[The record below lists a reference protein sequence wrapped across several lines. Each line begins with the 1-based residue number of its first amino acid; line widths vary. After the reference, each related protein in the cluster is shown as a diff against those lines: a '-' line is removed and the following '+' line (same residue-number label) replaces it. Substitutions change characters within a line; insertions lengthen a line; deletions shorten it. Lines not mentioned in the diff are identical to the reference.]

1 MPSKKRQIRP
11 RKAVN
16 DNRRGNGGAKP
27 RRRGRL
33 ARRLLAGVAWTIAI
47 LGAGFIWFTHDLP
60 DVGTLA
66 EPGRGPSITLLAADG
81 TRIARFGSLYG
92 EPVQLDGLPS
102 YLPQAVLATED
113 RRFYDH
119 PGVDLLGILRAM
131 VANVRAGGIVQGGS
145 TITQQLAK
153 NLFLGP
159 ERTLHRKVQEALLAI
174 HLEQRFTK
182 DEILTIYLNR
192 VYFGAGAYGVEA
204 AAVKFFGKPA
214 AEVSLYEAA
223 MLAGLLKAPSRYNPA
238 RNTDLAA
245 TRAAIVLD
253 NMVAAGFLDA
263 PAAAQAKVNPVRGTA
278 GLSGW
283 GSRHFADWVLE
294 LVPGFVG
301 TPQRDLT
308 VVTTLDP
315 RLQRLAEEKL
325 AALLATDGAA
335 AGASQAALVT
345 LAPDGAVRA
354 MVGGRDYGASQ
365 FNRVTQALRQPGSAF
380 KLFVYLA
387 GLEAGLGPDSRMV
400 DGPLAV
406 GDWRPGNYSNNFAG
420 EMSLREALARSVN
433 TVAVQVS
440 ERAGRD
446 RVISVARRL
455 GITSNLHD
463 GPSIALGTAEVTL
476 LELTQAY
483 ATLANAGEGVWS
495 YAIREVRD
503 DTGAAI
509 YRRAGSGPG
518 VVLAP
523 AVVAAITDMLGAAI
537 AEGTG
542 RAADIGRPA
551 AGKTGTSQ
559 DYRDAWFVGFTAE
572 LATGV
577 WLGNDDGGAMN
588 KVTGGGLP
596 ARLWRDFMAAALV
609 GTPAHSLPGTLF
621 AAQSTAGGVGSMA
634 EDAPASLPASGGV
647 AAPAQPSNGASGT
660 LDPEPTY
667 NR

>member
-1 MPSKKRQIRP
+1 MPGRKRQIKP
-11 RKAVN
+11 RKPVN
-16 DNRRGNGGAKP
+16 DNRRRKGRAKP
-27 RRRGRL
+27 RRRL
-33 ARRLLAGVAWTIAI
+33 ARRLLAGLAWMVAI

-66 EPGRGPSITLLAADG
+66 EPGRGPSITLLAVDG

-92 EPVQLDGLPS
+92 EPVQLAGLPS
-102 YLPQAVLATED
+102 YLPRAVLATED

-119 PGVDLLGILRAM
+119 FGVDILGILRAV

-159 ERTLHRKVQEALLAI
+159 ERTLHRKIQEALLAI

-204 AAVKFFGKPA
+204 AAAKFFGKPA
-214 AEVSLYEAA
+214 AQVSLYEAA

-238 RNTDLAA
+238 RDSDLAA
-245 TRAAIVLD
+245 TRAALVLD
-253 NMVAAGFLDA
+253 NMVAAGYLDA
-263 PAAAQAKVNPVRGTA
+263 QAAAQAKANPVRGTA
-278 GLSGW
+278 GLAGW

-294 LVPGFVG
+294 QVPGFVG

-308 VVTTLDP
+308 VVTTLDA
-315 RLQRLAEEKL
+315 RLQTLAEEKL
-325 AALLATDGAA
+325 AALLTADGAA
-335 AGASQAALVT
+335 AGASQGALVA

-354 MVGGRDYGASQ
+354 MVGGRDYGSSQ

-387 GLEAGLGPDSRMV
+387 GLEAGLGPNSRMV
-400 DGPLAV
+400 DGPLAI
-406 GDWRPGNYSNNFAG
+406 GDWRPGNYSNTFAG
-420 EMSLREALARSVN
+420 EMSLRQALARSVN

-440 ERAGRD
+440 ERAGRN
-446 RVISVARRL
+446 RVISAARRL
-455 GITSNLHD
+455 GITSDLHD

-495 YAIREVRD
+495 YAIAEVRD
-503 DTGAAI
+503 DRGEVL

-523 AVVAAITDMLGAAI
+523 GVVSAITDMLGAVI

-559 DYRDAWFVGFTAE
+559 DYRDAWFVGFSAE

-577 WLGNDDGGAMN
+577 WLGNDDGTVMN

-596 ARLWRDFMAAALV
+596 ARLWREFMAAALA
-609 GTPAHSLPGTLF
+609 GTPARPLPGTLF
-621 AAQSTAGGVGSMA
+621 AAQATEDGGASMA
-634 EDAPASLPASGGV
+634 EDAPAPLPATGGT
-647 AAPAQPSNGASGT
+647 AAPAQPSNGASDP
-660 LDPEPTY
+660 LDAEPTY

>member
-1 MPSKKRQIRP
+1 MPGRKRQIKP
-11 RKAVN
+11 RKPVN
-16 DNRRGNGGAKP
+16 DNRRRKGRAKP
-27 RRRGRL
+27 RRRL
-33 ARRLLAGVAWTIAI
+33 ARRLLAGLAWMVAI

-66 EPGRGPSITLLAADG
+66 EPGRGPSITLLAVDG

-92 EPVQLDGLPS
+92 EPAQLASLPS
-102 YLPQAVLATED
+102 YLPRAVLATED

-119 PGVDLLGILRAM
+119 FGVDILGIQRAV

-159 ERTLHRKVQEALLAI
+159 ERTLHRKIQEALLAI

-204 AAVKFFGKPA
+204 AAAKFFGKPA
-214 AEVSLYEAA
+214 AQVSLYEAA

-238 RNTDLAA
+238 RDSDLAA
-245 TRAAIVLD
+245 TRAALVLD
-253 NMVAAGFLDA
+253 NMVAAGYLDA
-263 PAAAQAKVNPVRGTA
+263 QAAAQAKANPVRGTA
-278 GLSGW
+278 GLAGW

-294 LVPGFVG
+294 QVPAFVG

-308 VVTTLDP
+308 VVTTLDA
-315 RLQRLAEEKL
+315 RLQTLAEEKL
-325 AALLATDGAA
+325 ATLLTVKGAA
-335 AGASQAALVT
+335 AGASQGALVA
-345 LAPDGAVRA
+345 LAPGGAVRA

-400 DGPLAV
+400 DGPLAI
-406 GDWRPGNYSNNFAG
+406 GDWRPGNYSNTFAG
-420 EMSLREALARSVN
+420 EMSLRQALARSVN

-440 ERAGRD
+440 ERAGRN
-446 RVISVARRL
+446 RVISAARRL
-455 GITSNLHD
+455 GITSDLHD

-483 ATLANAGEGVWS
+483 ATLANGGEGVWS
-495 YAIREVRD
+495 YAIAEVRD
-503 DTGAAI
+503 DRGEVL

-523 AVVAAITDMLGAAI
+523 GVVAAMTDMLGAVI

-559 DYRDAWFVGFTAE
+559 DYRDAWFVGFSAE

-577 WLGNDDGGAMN
+577 WLGNDDGAVMN

-596 ARLWRDFMAAALV
+596 ARLWHDFMAAALA
-609 GTPAHSLPGTLF
+609 GTPARPLPGTLF
-621 AAQSTAGGVGSMA
+621 AAQATEGGGASMA
-634 EDAPASLPASGGV
+634 EDAPAPLPAVGGT
-647 AAPAQPSNGASGT
+647 AAPAQPSNGAAGG
-660 LDPEPTY
+660 LDTEPTY

>member
-1 MPSKKRQIRP
+1 MPGRKRQIKP
-11 RKAVN
+11 RKPVN
-16 DNRRGNGGAKP
+16 DNRRRKGRAKP
-27 RRRGRL
+27 RRRL
-33 ARRLLAGVAWTIAI
+33 ARRLLAGLAWMVAI

-66 EPGRGPSITLLAADG
+66 EPGRGPSITLLAVDG

-92 EPVQLDGLPS
+92 EPVQLAGLPS
-102 YLPQAVLATED
+102 YLPRAVLATED

-119 PGVDLLGILRAM
+119 FGVDILGILRAV

-159 ERTLHRKVQEALLAI
+159 ERTLHRKIQEALLAI

-204 AAVKFFGKPA
+204 AAAKFFGKPA
-214 AEVSLYEAA
+214 AQVSLYEAA

-238 RNTDLAA
+238 RDSDLAA
-245 TRAAIVLD
+245 RRAALVLD
-253 NMVAAGFLDA
+253 NMVAAGYLDA
-263 PAAAQAKVNPVRGTA
+263 QAAAQAKANPVRGTA
-278 GLSGW
+278 GLAGW

-294 LVPGFVG
+294 QVPGFVG

-308 VVTTLDP
+308 VVTTLDA
-315 RLQRLAEEKL
+315 RLQTLAEEKL
-325 AALLATDGAA
+325 AALLTADGAA
-335 AGASQAALVT
+335 AGASQGALVA

-387 GLEAGLGPDSRMV
+387 GLEAGLGPNSRMV
-400 DGPLAV
+400 DGPLAI
-406 GDWRPGNYSNNFAG
+406 GDWRPGNYSNTFAG
-420 EMSLREALARSVN
+420 EMSLRQALARSVN

-440 ERAGRD
+440 ERAGRN
-446 RVISVARRL
+446 RVISAARRL
-455 GITSNLHD
+455 GITSDLHD

-495 YAIREVRD
+495 YAIAEVRD
-503 DTGAAI
+503 DRGEVL

-523 AVVAAITDMLGAAI
+523 GVVSAITDMLGAVI

-559 DYRDAWFVGFTAE
+559 DYRDAWFVGFSAE

-577 WLGNDDGGAMN
+577 WLGNDDGTVMN

-596 ARLWRDFMAAALV
+596 ARLWREFMAAALA
-609 GTPAHSLPGTLF
+609 GTPARPLPGTLF
-621 AAQSTAGGVGSMA
+621 AAQATEDGGASMA
-634 EDAPASLPASGGV
+634 EDAPAPLPATGGT
-647 AAPAQPSNGASGT
+647 AAPAQPSNGASDP
-660 LDPEPTY
+660 LDAEPTY